1 MNKQLESILNKAPS
15 LHDGQFYNLRYDSVA
30 NYIEDL
36 EWELYVFDQDEIV
49 EDAKETFDFLKLRA
63 NVSKYTLMGAKRT
76 YENVKKEYAELKNH
90 LRYVKKYKS

>member
-1 MNKQLESILNKAPS
+1 MDKQLESILNKAPS
-15 LHDGQFYNLRYDSVA
+15 LRYQLDSPRYDSVA

-36 EWELYVFDQDEIV
+36 EWELYWFDEEGCV
-49 EDAKETFDFLKLRA
+49 EEAKETFDLVKLRA